1 MRTSVVRIA
10 YLNANLR
17 AGQDG
22 VTRVVYK
29 MIQGAL
35 LRQHQVLGITST
47 LPDEKDQIVPMV
59 RVPSVVL
66 PLQKSYRLALPGYQ
80 RFERELHAFKP
91 DILHVNSP
99 CTLGFAALKYAQKFN
114 VPIVATY
121 HTHFPTYPRYYHL
134 AKLEKLTWSI
144 SRSFY
149 NGMDRTFVPTRPIL
163 DELEENGIAR
173 LEYLPNGV
181 DMELFT
187 PARRSDDWRKQF
199 GRGDKPVILFV
210 SRLVWEKDLRV
221 LAGMHDLLRSRRD
234 DFVMVIVG
242 DGHARNDLQHMMR
255 EAYFLG
261 YQSGTTLA
269 ESFASSDIFVF
280 PSTTETFG
288 LVTLEAMASRLAPV
302 AAKVGGAEEL
312 LEDGRSGLFAEPL
325 SAADLARKVE
335 WLLDYPRFRESI
347 SQQAFL
353 RAYNYRWENILS
365 SLFTSYDHV
374 IEEHHR
380 NAHRIAA

>member
-1 MRTSVVRIA
+1 MRIA
-10 YLNANLR
+10 YFNANLR

-29 MIQGAL
+29 MIEGAL
-35 LRQHQVLGITST
+35 LRQHQVLGVTST
-47 LPDEKDQIVPMV
+47 LPEEKDQRVPMV
-59 RVPSVVL
+59 KVPSVVL

-80 RFERELHAFKP
+80 RFEKELHEFKP

-99 CTLGFAALKYAQKFN
+99 CTLGFAAVKYAQRFN
-114 VPIVATY
+114 IPIVATY

-134 AKLEKLTWSI
+134 TKLEKLAWSI

-149 NGMDRTFVPTRPIL
+149 NAMHRTFVPTRPIL
-163 DELEENGIAR
+163 AELKENGISK

-181 DMELFT
+181 DMDLFNPT
-187 PARRSDDWRKQF
+187 RRSAHWRSRF
-199 GRGDKPVILFV
+199 GGGDKPIVLFV

-242 DGHARNDLQHMMR
+242 DGHARCDLEHMMP
-255 EAYFLG
+255 EARFLG

-302 AAKVGGAEEL
+302 AAKAGGAEEL
-312 LEDGRSGLFAEPL
+312 LEDGKSGLFAEPL
-325 SAADLARKVE
+325 NAADLAHNVE
-335 WLLDYPRFRESI
+335 RLLDYPRFRDALSR
-347 SQQAFL
+347 QAFQ
-353 RAYNYRWENILS
+353 RANNYRWENILS
-365 SLFTSYDHV
+365 RLFTAYEQV
-374 IEEHHR
+374 IEEYHR
-380 NAHRIAA
+380 TKYRHAA

>member
-1 MRTSVVRIA
+1 MRIA
-10 YLNANLR
+10 YFNANLR
-17 AGQDG
+17 VGQDG

-29 MIQGAL
+29 MIEGAL
-35 LRQHQVLGITST
+35 ARQHQVMGITST
-47 LPDEKDQIVPMV
+47 LPEESVVNVPMFK
-59 RVPSVVL
+59 VPSLPL
-66 PLQKSYRLALPGYQ
+66 PLQKSYRIALPGYQ
-80 RFERELHAFKP
+80 RFEKVLQEFRP

-99 CTLGFAALKYAQKFN
+99 CTLGVAAMKYGNRFE
-114 VPIVATY
+114 VPVVATY

-134 AKLEKLTWSI
+134 TRFERLAWKL

-149 NGMDRTFVPTRPIL
+149 NSMDRTFVPTRPIL
-163 DELEENGIAR
+163 DELAANNIQR

-181 DMELFT
+181 DVNLFT
-187 PARRSDDWRKQF
+187 PNRRSDVWRKRF
-199 GRGDKPVILFV
+199 GGGEKPIILFV

-242 DGHARNDLQHMMR
+242 DGHARAEFEQMMPGVH
-255 EAYFLG
+255 FLG

-302 AAKVGGAEEL
+302 AAKAGGAEEL
-312 LEDGRSGLFAEPL
+312 LEHGKSGLLAEPF
-325 SAADLARKVE
+325 SAGDLARKVE
-335 WLLDYPRFRESI
+335 WLLDYPRYRQKI
-347 SQQAFL
+347 SEQAYV
-353 RAYNYRWENILS
+353 RAHEYRWETIHGR
-365 SLFTSYDHV
+365 LFSNYSDV
-374 IEEHHR
+374 IEEHNR
-380 NAHRIAA
+380 NRYHNAA